1 MENNLTI
8 LLQLLL
14 AHILTDFIFQP
25 KRWID
30 HKRKYKGGSYILI
43 LHSLLAG
50 LLTLLF
56 LQRWDLWY
64 VGVFISVTHYLI
76 DWWKL
81 KQNVDNL
88 KYFLLDQLFH
98 ILIIF
103 LVWLYI
109 IRGFEDVLPMLIKLL
124 NSPQFLAILG
134 AYLIV
139 IFPAG
144 YLIGKATQ
152 RWQDE
157 IEVIYKKE
165 SLEAAGRYIGI
176 FERILVLT
184 FIITHNFAAIG
195 FLIAAKSILRFSDKS
210 ETGAR
215 KQTEYV
221 LIGTLMSFSVTI
233 LLGLFVNFLVLQ

>member
-1 MENNLTI
+1 MENSLTL

-25 KRWID
+25 KDWIE

-43 LHSLLAG
+43 FHSLIAG

-64 VGVFISVTHYLI
+64 LGLFISITHYFI

-81 KQNVDNL
+81 LQKVDNL

-98 ILIIF
+98 LIIIL
-103 LVWLYI
+103 LVWLYLI
-109 IRGFEDVLPMLIKLL
+109 NGFSEVIPALIEHI
-124 NSPQFLAILG
+124 NSPKFLAVLG
-134 AYLIV
+134 AYLFV

-144 YLIGKATQ
+144 FLIGKATQ

-157 IEVIYKKE
+157 IEVTYKKE

-184 FIITHNFAAIG
+184 FIITQNFAAIG

-221 LIGTLMSFSVTI
+221 LIGTLMSFAVTI
-233 LLGLFVNFLVLQ
+233 LLGLLINFLVFQ

>member
-1 MENNLTI
+1 MEFSVIL

-14 AHILTDFIFQP
+14 AHILADFVLQP
-25 KRWID
+25 TAWIK
-30 HKRKYKGGSYILI
+30 HKRRYKGSSYLLVI
-43 LHSLLAG
+43 HSLLAG
-50 LLTLLF
+50 GLTLVL

-64 VGVFISVTHYLI
+64 VALFISFTHYLI

-81 KQNVDNL
+81 LQHRDNL

-98 ILIIF
+98 LVIIL

-109 IRGFEDVLPMLIKLL
+109 IKEFDAVLPYIKSLF
-124 NSPQFLAILG
+124 NSIQFLAILG
-134 AYLIV
+134 AYLIA
-139 IFPAG
+139 IFPTG
-144 YLIGKATQ
+144 FLIGKATQ
-152 RWQDE
+152 RWQRD
-157 IEVIYKKE
+157 IEVTYRQN

-184 FIITHNFAAIG
+184 FIITNNFAAIG
-195 FLIAAKSILRFSDKS
+195 LLIAAKSILRFSDKS

-221 LIGTLMSFSVTI
+221 LIGTLMSFAITI
-233 LLGLFVNFLVLQ
+233 LLGLLVNYLILQ

>member
-1 MENNLTI
+1 MDNNFLL

-14 AHILTDFIFQP
+14 AHIVVDFILQP
-25 KRWID
+25 KGWIE
-30 HKRKYKGGSYILI
+30 HKRKYKARSYILVI
-43 LHSLLAG
+43 HSVLAG

-56 LQRWDLWY
+56 IQSLELWY
-64 VGVFISVTHYLI
+64 AALFISITHYLI

-81 KQNVDNL
+81 QQKEDDL
-88 KYFLLDQLFH
+88 KYFLLDQFFH
-98 ILIIF
+98 LIILL
-103 LVWLYI
+103 LVWLFLI
-109 IRGFEDVLPMLIKLL
+109 DGFPKLLPGLKGLL
-124 NSPQFLAILG
+124 NSKGFLAVIG
-134 AYLIV
+134 TYLIV
-139 IFPAG
+139 IFPTG
-144 YLIGKATQ
+144 YLIGKATR

-157 IEVIYKKE
+157 IEPTYKMN

-184 FIITHNFAAIG
+184 FIITDNFAAIG

-221 LIGTLMSFSVTI
+221 LIGTLMSFAITI
-233 LLGLFVNFLVLQ
+233 LLGLLVRAVIFQ